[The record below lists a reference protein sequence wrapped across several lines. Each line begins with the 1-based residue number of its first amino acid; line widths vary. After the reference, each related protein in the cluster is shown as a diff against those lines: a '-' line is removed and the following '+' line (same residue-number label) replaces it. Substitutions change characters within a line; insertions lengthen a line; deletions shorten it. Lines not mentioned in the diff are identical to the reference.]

1 MIVAN
6 GGPRTTK
13 SSLLESSGINLEI
26 VRIDGVNDLR
36 NMQLKFVEELNSG
49 TANPTSEKSAFAV
62 SIMGDGVPFYITTT
76 QNALDEKFGKD
87 KYHVQVIGAYGLSD
101 GEDKLIGPAAWKTNP
116 QLLRGAVISAVRGD
130 GDWVIAVNFAA
141 LNKIPINP
149 DATTYDADALNFV
162 DAPNDDYIEAVKDL
176 IKSQK
181 TGYTIPLK
189 EVVNGKLTGKTLNR
203 KIDGAVTWTPGDKL
217 AFDNLSGFTDV
228 VSTRDFINQ
237 MATTLVVVKEYA
249 LAHEKEMVNLL
260 KQTYTA
266 ANQMK
271 LYDAWA
277 VRASEAVAKTYNFE
291 TPKYWYDLFKGQKGT
306 KDGVEYNIGGT
317 RVFNYA
323 DALQYYGITD
333 GNNRYKSVYNQVGTY
348 LVDLNPCGFNETCKN
363 GVVPYE
369 DAVNLYFLKSVTDV
383 DAGTVVKADYSQTK
397 TEVMASGHWNI
408 NFSTGSTA
416 ILGSEKDLETIYNLL
431 VQAEDTK
438 LTIVGHTDNVGNPAS
453 NVTLSK
459 GRANSVVSYLT
470 NRGISKDRF
479 QLVDGKGQTEPI
491 GDNNTSGGKAQ
502 NRRVDITLLK

>member
-1 MIVAN
+1 
-6 GGPRTTK
+6 
-13 SSLLESSGINLEI
+13 
-26 VRIDGVNDLR
+26 
-36 NMQLKFVEELNSG
+36 LKFVEELNSG

-383 DAGTVVKADYSQTK
+383 DAGTIVKADYSQTK
-397 TEVMASGHWNI
+397 TEVMASGHWGI
-408 NFSTGSTA
+408 NFATGSTA

-491 GDNNTSGGKAQ
+491 GDNNTTGGKAQ